1 MMVTDPTSRFI
12 LTLSCPSGPSQVA
25 AISAFLDGLGGY
37 IEELSVFDDERRK
50 PDVYQHCGT
59 F

>member
-1 MMVTDPTSRFI
+1 MTSGATPKFI
-12 LTLSCPSGPSQVA
+12 LTLSCPSGPGQVA
-25 AISAFLDGLGGY
+25 AISAFLDSLGGY